1 MRQDLM
7 ARANIFPCLPSD
19 LPLRTLPDRSPM
31 QRKRFY
37 HHLYFW
43 VLVGTVLGVVVGL
56 LLPEKYIE
64 QLPSNFVGPPRQIVP
79 DYSAVVF
86 KPLSDGFIKLIRM
99 VIAPIIFT
107 TVVVGMAGMGNL
119 KRIGRI
125 GGKAFIY
132 FEIMT
137 TLALFIGWIVA
148 KTVRPG
154 EGMNVA
160 VASLSVKDLQSKLA
174 AVQEHHGFV
183 DMIMNII
190 PDTIVGAFAHG
201 DILPVLFVSVL
212 FGMAMS
218 ALGEANRPV
227 ILALEQVARA
237 LMGMISM
244 IIKLA
249 PLAVFGAMSFTI
261 SKFGLKS
268 LVPLGK
274 MMACIYV
281 TCLSFVLICLGGLL
295 RYNGINVLKVLKYL
309 RDELFIVFGT
319 ASSES
324 VLPRMFTKLE
334 HLGCSK
340 PLVGLVLPAG
350 YSFNLDGTS
359 VYLTMGALFIA
370 QATNT
375 HLTLGQ
381 EFGVL
386 VVCLLTSKGAATVVG
401 SAFITLAATLSSM
414 KTIPVEGMVLIL
426 GVDWFMAQARSMTN
440 LIGNATAT
448 IVIARWENDFD
459 FQRAK
464 KVLNDDLPLPES
476 KVLAATATS
485 AAVQPEVTTVK

>member
-1 MRQDLM
+1 
-7 ARANIFPCLPSD
+7 
-19 LPLRTLPDRSPM
+19 M

-43 VLVGTVLGVVVGL
+43 VLIGTLVGIAVGL
-56 LLPEKYIE
+56 AFPEPKPGSENI
-64 QLPSNFVGPPRQIVP
+64 NAF
-79 DYSAVVF
+79 SATAF

-119 KRIGRI
+119 KRVGRI
-125 GGKAFIY
+125 GAKAFIY
-132 FEIMT
+132 FELLT
-137 TLALFIGWIVA
+137 TLALFIGWFVA

-160 VASLSVKDLQSKLA
+160 VASLSIKDLESKLSG
-174 AVQEHHGFV
+174 VQAHHGFV
-183 DMIMNII
+183 DMLMNII
-190 PDTIVGAFAHG
+190 PDTIVGAFARG
-201 DILPVLFVSVL
+201 DILPVLFISVL

-218 ALGEANRPV
+218 ALGESNRPV

-237 LMGMISM
+237 LMGMIGM

-268 LVPLGK
+268 LLPLAK
-274 MMACIYV
+274 MMGCIYI
-281 TCLSFVLICLGGLL
+281 TCLLFVLICLGALL
-295 RYNGINVLKVLKYL
+295 RYNGVNIFKLLRYL
-309 RDELFIVFGT
+309 REELFIVFGT

-324 VLPRMFTKLE
+324 VLPRMFAKLE
-334 HLGCSK
+334 NLGCSK

-350 YSFNLDGTS
+350 YSFNLDGS
-359 VYLTMGALFIA
+359 SIYLTMGALFIA

-375 HLTLGQ
+375 HLTFGQ
-381 EFGVL
+381 EFAVL
-386 VVCLLTSKGAATVVG
+386 IVCLLTSKGAATVVG

-440 LIGNATAT
+440 LVGNTTAT
-448 IVIARWENDFD
+448 IFIANWENDFD
-459 FQRAK
+459 RQRAR
-464 KVLNDDLPLPES
+464 KVLNEDL
-476 KVLAATATS
+476 
-485 AAVQPEVTTVK
+485 QPEELKITPEAKLAPAHVEEVPISK